1 MSKTKATTE
10 FKIGVSPIT
19 NTIYAGNVRNGM
31 WVGKN
36 HDVTLPAI
44 IAVAE
49 HLLSAKRDA
58 IFIDES
64 GKRYALSL
72 VKLADDEQS

>member
-1 MSKTKATTE
+1 MSKDNEETE

-31 WVGKN
+31 WVGEK

-49 HLLSAKRDA
+49 HLLATKRDA
-58 IFIDES
+58 IFTDEG
-64 GKRYALSL
+64 GKRYALRL
-72 VKLADDEQS
+72 VKLADDEQP